1 MKKMVIVI
9 AVVLVMVVFM
19 GCKYVRG
26 QIIDGHGME
35 RDSTDYPQEKQLGIS
50 EMPKTAVRQENAHL
64 QYAVYVNVDK
74 PASGEGE
81 MDAVRS
87 VWLADERTGTV
98 IKVCVTN
105 PMAEVQWSKM
115 SSKDADG
122 VSVAL
127 TQIAAAD
134 KAMIAP
140 GDVSKVIVEGCP
152 DGRNIW
158 TYIIDPYQ
166 GTAIQLPS
174 TEGVV
179 SLDWEKK
186 EIIAASYG
194 YDDDGRY
201 TVNNAYSLA
210 GKFLRMVGGKER
222 E

>member
-1 MKKMVIVI
+1 MGDMKKMTIVIV
-9 AVVLVMVVFM
+9 VMLVMAVFM
-19 GCKYVRG
+19 PTHAFTGSK
-26 QIIDGHGME
+26 
-35 RDSTDYPQEKQLGIS
+35 DSVEVDLLDIS
-50 EMPKTAVRQENAHL
+50 EMPKTAVRQENAHF

-81 MDAVRS
+81 MDDVRS
-87 VWLADERTGTV
+87 VWLANERSGTV

-105 PMAEVQWSKM
+105 PKAEAQWSKM
-115 SSKDADG
+115 SGNEADG

-140 GDVSKVIVEGCP
+140 GDVSKVIAEGCP

-158 TYIIDPYQ
+158 TYIIDPYY
-166 GTAIQLPS
+166 GTAIQ
-174 TEGVV
+174 

-201 TVNNAYSLA
+201 SVNKAYSLD
-210 GKFLRMVGGKER
+210 GKFLRRVGEKER

>member
-1 MKKMVIVI
+1 MKKMIIVTVV
-9 AVVLVMVVFM
+9 AVAFVATPIHAFAES
-19 GCKYVRG
+19 K
-26 QIIDGHGME
+26 
-35 RDSTDYPQEKQLGIS
+35 DSVEVKILDIG
-50 EMPKTAVRQENAHL
+50 EMPKTAVRQQNAHF
-64 QYAVYVNVDK
+64 QYAVYINVDK
-74 PASGEGE
+74 LASGEGE
-81 MDAVRS
+81 MDDVRS

-105 PMAEVQWSKM
+105 PMAEAQWSKM
-115 SSKDADG
+115 SGKVADG
-122 VSVAL
+122 VSVPL

-134 KAMIAP
+134 KAMIVP

-179 SLDWEKK
+179 RLDWEKK

-201 TVNNAYSLA
+201 SVNKAYSPD
-210 GKFLRMVGGKER
+210 GKFLRRIGEKER

>member
-1 MKKMVIVI
+1 MESNMKKMTIVIV
-9 AVVLVMVVFM
+9 VMLVMAVFM
-19 GCKYVRG
+19 PPSTEGVVSLDWEKKE
-26 QIIDGHGME
+26 IIAASYGYDDDG
-35 RDSTDYPQEKQLGIS
+35 RYSVNK
-50 EMPKTAVRQENAHL
+50 RQQDAHL

-74 PASGEGE
+74 SASGEGE
-81 MDAVRS
+81 MDDVRS
-87 VWLADERTGTV
+87 VWLANERSGTV

-105 PMAEVQWSKM
+105 PMAEPQWNKM
-115 SSKDADG
+115 SGKDADG

-158 TYIIDPYQ
+158 TYIIDPYY

-201 TVNNAYSLA
+201 SVN
-210 GKFLRMVGGKER
+210 KIFR
-222 E
+222 